1 MAAIRAANG
10 QLVTD
15 EMIDTWCES
24 LDRDEW
30 PSDWVNVG
38 DVVHGKP
45 PVESDSSV
53 VLSVKIPVGMKRAIE
68 TRAENRGV
76 STSAVARGLLGNGLL
91 AADT

>member
-1 MAAIRAANG
+1 MAAIKAANG

-24 LDRDEW
+24 LDRDKW

-45 PVESDSSV
+45 PVDSGESV
-53 VLSVKIPVGMKRAIE
+53 VLSVKIPLGMKRAIE
-68 TRAENRGV
+68 ARAKSRGV
-76 STSAVARGLLGNGLL
+76 STSAAARELLEDGLL
-91 AADT
+91 A